1 MAESGYLLDNRAAY
15 AGRRFDALS
24 RIFNPV
30 TFSHM
35 EALGIQPGWRCWEVG
50 AGGPSVVRWLAERVG
65 PGPAGQVVAIQ
76 RHLAATDQG
85 LKLATPPLISAWGRR
100 G

>member
-1 MAESGYLLDNRAAY
+1 MAESEYLLDNRAAY
-15 AGRRFDALS
+15 AGPRFDALS

-50 AGGPSVVRWLAERVG
+50 AGGPSVARWLADA
-65 PGPAGQVVAIQ
+65 PGLV
-76 RHLAATDQG
+76 
-85 LKLATPPLISAWGRR
+85 PPDMWWSPILT
-100 G
+100 